1 MSSESVK
8 QSYLK
13 SEEKIRDDSQN
24 GEEGAARGRRGDGD
38 GNRTIASRTNLMED
52 GRRAR
57 KKTENGGSTW
67 ITPTVRRETPR
78 MATDGGSGSLSS
90 AAVEERMKK
99 VQLLLSFKEQGANLV
114 TASFHDHHSPCQFNL
129 SSFMLS
135 RKPEI
140 ARDFLPS
147 EFGMN
152 PGRME
157 HALEPGRAT
166 FDDRMVVRKAI
177 EEAKIPHTY
186 ISAN

>member
-1 MSSESVK
+1 MNGEDRMSSESVK

-90 AAVEERMKK
+90 AAVEERMK
-99 VQLLLSFKEQGANLV
+99 
-114 TASFHDHHSPCQFNL
+114 
-129 SSFMLS
+129 
-135 RKPEI
+135 
-140 ARDFLPS
+140 
-147 EFGMN
+147 
-152 PGRME
+152 
-157 HALEPGRAT
+157 
-166 FDDRMVVRKAI
+166 VRK
-177 EEAKIPHTY
+177 ERKLEKTLRGFFFLFFF
-186 ISAN
+186 SLKTT